1 MYFYIFITNGSCT
14 PNPGC
19 RKALS
24 LPEGTPFGVD
34 TQYGKKQF
42 LSPCLSSKVFKML
55 KKFNTYS
62 RILWPWTKHHETKIW
77 IANFWKPKG

>member
-14 PNPGC
+14 PSPGC

-42 LSPCLSSKVFKML
+42 LSPLPVEQGIQNVKE
-55 KKFNTYS
+55 
-62 RILWPWTKHHETKIW
+62 I
-77 IANFWKPKG
+77 

>member
-42 LSPCLSSKVFKML
+42 LSPLPVEQGIQNVKE
-55 KKFNTYS
+55 
-62 RILWPWTKHHETKIW
+62 I
-77 IANFWKPKG
+77 